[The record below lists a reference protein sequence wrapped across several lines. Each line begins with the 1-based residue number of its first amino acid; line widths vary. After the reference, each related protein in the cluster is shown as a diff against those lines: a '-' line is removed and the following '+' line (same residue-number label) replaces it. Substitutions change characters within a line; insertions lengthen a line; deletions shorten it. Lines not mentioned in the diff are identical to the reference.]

1 MRLWLAL
8 SALMATQGPV
18 LADPFAQAMAALGV
32 GDTGTGAAL
41 FDALAKGGDGDAM
54 YNLALLYH
62 QGVGLPQNGD
72 MALYWAWRARLAAV
86 PKAMALVG
94 LLMPDAP
101 RERRQMLHE
110 RLMAEAKALQTQGT
124 AEAATNFVRL
134 ALIEEGL
141 AAKPDLVQIYV
152 WYSLAAA
159 LGHPG
164 TAALR
169 DVAFAGLSPTQAKGA
184 QAHAMADFAT
194 WCVTQSAN
202 APEACAVMTAD
213 IARLPVENG

>member
-1 MRLWLAL
+1 MRLWVALAAIL
-8 SALMATQGPV
+8 ATSGPA
-18 LADPFAQAMAALGV
+18 LADPFAQAIAALRA
-32 GDTGTGAAL
+32 GDIGTGAAL
-41 FDALAKGGDGDAM
+41 FDTLAKGGDGDAM

-86 PKAMALVG
+86 PKAVALVA
-94 LLMPDAP
+94 LLMPDAAK
-101 RERRQMLHE
+101 ERRQMVHE
-110 RLMAEAKALQTQGT
+110 TLMAEAEAALTNGP

-141 AAKPDLVQIYV
+141 AAKPDLLQIYV

-169 DVAFAGLSPTQAKGA
+169 DVAFSGLSPKQAKGA
-184 QAHAMADFAT
+184 QARAMSDFAK
-194 WCVTQSAN
+194 WCVTQRTD

-213 IARLPVENG
+213 VAQTLAGNG